1 MMNECR
7 KEKIEKVAIH
17 RQLDLT
23 VILENIQDPHNLG
36 AVLRSC
42 DAVGIREIYTVY
54 SDGDYIYKPIPLGKK
69 STMGT
74 RKWVDVHHFTDLEQC
89 MELVKSRYSRILGT
103 IKKEASSSVFD
114 LDLCQPTALM
124 FGNEKHGLTEPAI
137 ALCDGFFY
145 IPQVGM
151 VESLNLSV
159 ACAVSLYESFR
170 QRQHAGYYQVNENEL
185 SSGIRQLKEE
195 YIERGKSRES
205 ARKTEME

>member
-1 MMNECR
+1 MNER
-7 KEKIEKVAIH
+7 RRDKIEQVALN
-17 RQLDLT
+17 RQLDIT

-89 MELVKSRYSRILGT
+89 MELVRSRYSRILGT
-103 IKKEASSSVFD
+103 IKQEGSSSVFD

-124 FGNEKHGLTEPAI
+124 FGNEKHGLTAPAI
-137 ALCDGFFY
+137 ALCDGFFF
-145 IPQVGM
+145 IPQIGM

-170 QRQHAGYYQVNENEL
+170 QRLQAGYFQVNETQL
-185 SSGIRQLKEE
+185 SPGIQLLKEE
-195 YIERGKSRES
+195 YLERGKSRES
-205 ARKTEME
+205 ARKTEIE

>member
-1 MMNECR
+1 MNERR
-7 KEKIEKVAIH
+7 KDKIEKVAIH

-54 SDGDYIYKPIPLGKK
+54 SDGAYIFKPIPLGKK

-74 RKWVDVHHFTDLEQC
+74 RKWVDVHHFTDLDQC
-89 MELVKSRYSRILGT
+89 METVKQRYKRILGA
-103 IKKEASSSVFD
+103 IPVDSSSSVFD

-137 ALCDGFFY
+137 TLCDGFFY

-170 QRQHAGYYQVNENEL
+170 QRLQAGFFQVNEQKL
-185 SSGIRQLKEE
+185 SPDIMLLKEQ
-195 YIERGKSRES
+195 YLERGKSRES
-205 ARKTEME
+205 ARKTEIE

>member
-1 MMNECR
+1 MNERR
-7 KEKIEKVAIH
+7 KDKIEQVALN
-17 RQLDLT
+17 RQLDIT

-54 SDGDYIYKPIPLGKK
+54 SDGTYIFKPIPLGKK

-74 RKWVDVHHFTDLEQC
+74 RKWVDVHHFTDLEHC
-89 MELVKSRYSRILGT
+89 METVRGRYSRILGT
-103 IKKEASSSVFD
+103 MKQEASSSVFD

-137 ALCDGFFY
+137 SMVDGFFY

-159 ACAVSLYESFR
+159 ACAVSVYESFR
-170 QRQHAGYYQVNENEL
+170 QRLQAGFYHTVDTRISAEL
-185 SSGIRQLKEE
+185 QQLREE
-195 YIERGKSRES
+195 YLDRGKSRES
-205 ARKTEME
+205 ARKTEIK

>member
-1 MMNECR
+1 MMNERR
-7 KEKIEKVAIH
+7 KDKIEKVAIH

-54 SDGDYIYKPIPLGKK
+54 SDGAYIFKPIPLGKK

-74 RKWVDVHHFTDLEQC
+74 RKWVDVHHFTDLDEC
-89 MELVKSRYSRILGT
+89 MDIVRKRYSRILGA
-103 IKKEASSSVFD
+103 IPVDSSSSIFD

-124 FGNEKHGLTEPAI
+124 FGNEKHGLTGPAI
-137 ALCDGFFY
+137 EQCDGFFY

-170 QRQHAGYYQVNENEL
+170 QRNLAGFFHQGEKL
-185 SSGIRQLKEE
+185 SSDKAQLVDQ
-195 YIERGKSRES
+195 YLDRGKSRES
-205 ARKTEME
+205 ARKTVME